1 MSVAIGRAHFS
12 EEEYEAGCCQLFVEN
27 LAHEALG
34 CCAKSQVL
42 ADFLVEVSPELE
54 SGAPRAEKW
63 SLHVDG
69 ASSRHGSGIGIH
81 LVSPTGEVLE
91 RSFRLAF
98 TASNN
103 EAEYE
108 ALIAGMRLAGGIGVK
123 KLQVFCDSQLVTH
136 QFSGD
141 YECRNDRMDAYLK
154 VVQELS
160 SSFESFEL
168 TKISRSDNAPA
179 DALAVLASTS
189 DPDLRRI
196 IPVESID
203 QPSINLPT
211 NIDPIAQD
219 YKKKK
224 VMEDASINMPS
235 SKKQRT
241 GEGPPVLT
249 LRISEPSAG
258 APSTSVRST
267 TEQEST
273 ELISNEQIAEES
285 ESAEQESTELIS
297 NEQIAEESES
307 AEQGSTE
314 RISAERET
322 GQVSAEHESVNQG
335 QTSSEPKERSYDW
348 QADIRSY
355 ITDGIAPSDKWE
367 ARRLRARCAHY
378 TLLDGNVFRW
388 TASGALLTCVG
399 PKEVDDVMREVHE
412 GSGGNHS
419 GARALAMRIRNN
431 GHYWPT
437 MNDDCEKF
445 VAKCEKCQRHAP
457 IIHAPTELLRTTT
470 PPYPFMRWAMDI
482 VGPLPV
488 SRQKKYILIM
498 TDYFTKWVEAEA
510 FAKIGTEQVQKF
522 VWKNIICRH
531 GLPYEIVTDN
541 GTQFTSLQ
549 FEGFCAKWRIRLSK
563 STPRYPQG
571 NGQAEA
577 TNKTIIDG
585 LKKRLE
591 DKKGL
596 WADELD
602 GVLWSHR
609 TSPRRSTGR
618 TPFSLAYGMEAL
630 APEEISVPTLRR
642 SMLVHNPALNTEM
655 MLDTLDTL
663 EEERGRA
670 LTRIQNYQQ
679 QAAKFYNKKVRPR
692 HFDEGDLVLRKVFE
706 NTAEL
711 NAGKMGV
718 KDPIALHYLVIF

>member
-1 MSVAIGRAHFS
+1 
-12 EEEYEAGCCQLFVEN
+12 
-27 LAHEALG
+27 
-34 CCAKSQVL
+34 
-42 ADFLVEVSPELE
+42 
-54 SGAPRAEKW
+54 
-63 SLHVDG
+63 
-69 ASSRHGSGIGIH
+69 
-81 LVSPTGEVLE
+81 
-91 RSFRLAF
+91 
-98 TASNN
+98 
-103 EAEYE
+103 
-108 ALIAGMRLAGGIGVK
+108 MRLASGIGVK
-123 KLQVFCDSQLVTH
+123 KLQVFCGSQLVAH

-160 SSFESFEL
+160 GSFESFEL
-168 TKISRSDNAPA
+168 TKIPRNDNAPA

-189 DPDLRRI
+189 DPDLSRI
-196 IPVESID
+196 IPVESIY

-224 VMEDASINMPS
+224 VMEDASVNIPS
-235 SKKQRT
+235 
-241 GEGPPVLT
+241 
-249 LRISEPSAG
+249 SEPSAG
-258 APSTSVRST
+258 APSTSIGRT
-267 TEQEST
+267 
-273 ELISNEQIAEES
+273 
-285 ESAEQESTELIS
+285 AEQEF
-297 NEQIAEESES
+297 
-307 AEQGSTE
+307 TE
-314 RISAERET
+314 RISTEQET
-322 GQVSAEHESVNQG
+322 GQASAEHESVNQG

-348 QADIRSY
+348 QADICSY
-355 ITDGIAPSDKWE
+355 IADDIAPSDKWE

-399 PKEVDDVMREVHE
+399 PKEIDDVMREVHE

-431 GHYWPT
+431 GHYWP
-437 MNDDCEKF
+437 
-445 VAKCEKCQRHAP
+445 P

-531 GLPYEIVTDN
+531 GLPYEIVTHN

-609 TSPRRSTGR
+609 TSPRRSTGQ
-618 TPFSLAYGMEAL
+618 TPFSIAYGKEAL
-630 APEEISVPTLRR
+630 APEEIGVPTLRR
-642 SMLVHNPALNTEM
+642 SILVHNPALNTEM

-663 EEERGRA
+663 EKERGRA
-670 LTRIQNYQQ
+670 LIRIQNYQQ

-711 NAGKMGV
+711 NAGKMGAHWEGPYLISKIGIGGFIKLKLADLHV
-718 KDPIALHYLVIF
+718 PDLALPPQTFQRVHRNIRTPSNHLLEIRANPLSTVAFNEEMVRAL